1 MRKISTALLVYPP
14 TGVYDRFERC
24 QSPVASE
31 SVKMIRPPLD
41 LMYLAAVLEQSG
53 VKAYLRDYPASGK
66 GWDGLGADLKKIK
79 PDLFL
84 ASVTVH
90 TISDDCLAF
99 RMARQADP
107 RVVCVLKGFLPDYG
121 KQALM
126 DCPQIDIALREE
138 SEYALGELAA
148 GMPLEE
154 ISGISYRSAGG
165 IKINSRPE
173 KLPELDSLPFPAR
186 HLADNDLYLMPDN
199 GRRMGMILLS
209 KGCPRNCIFCLVP
222 IVNNRQVRM
231 RSTDSVVRELIECVS
246 RHGIRDFWFRADNF
260 SVNRDWV
267 LELCAKIKGSG
278 LALRWATNSRV
289 DSLDEE
295 IVSAMKSAGCFAV
308 GLGVESGS
316 EETLS
321 RIKKGITKEQARRAV
336 SLCRAAGLKVYL
348 FFILGFPWENAGHIR
363 ETVDFARGLK
373 ADVVNFSF
381 AVPFPGT
388 ELAALSLKS
397 GVLKEDG
404 GYSRGNYGTPMTG
417 TLYLGRKQLVEM
429 ERAAYRRII
438 FSPSYVFRS
447 FSGVSS
453 FKECLCYL
461 RAGAHLI
468 RLCLRG

>member
-1 MRKISTALLVYPP
+1 MRKINTALLVYPP
-14 TGVYDRFERC
+14 TGIYDRFERC

-41 LMYLAAVLEQSG
+41 LMYLAAVLEQAG
-53 VKAYLRDYPASGK
+53 VKAHLRDYPASGK
-66 GWDGLGADLKKIK
+66 GWDALRADLEEIK

-90 TISDDCLAF
+90 TISEDCLAF
-99 RMARQADP
+99 RVARQADP
-107 RVVCVLKGFLPDYG
+107 GVVCVLKGFLPDYG

-126 DCPQIDIALREE
+126 DCPEIDITLREE
-138 SEYALGELAA
+138 SEQAIGEFAS
-148 GMPLEE
+148 GVPLEE
-154 ISGISYRSAGG
+154 IRGISYRCVDGVKA
-165 IKINSRPE
+165 NPRPE
-173 KLPELDSLPFPAR
+173 KLPGLDSLPFPAR
-186 HLADNDLYLMPDN
+186 HLADNDLYRMPDN
-199 GRRMGMILLS
+199 GRKMGMVLLS

-231 RSTDSVVRELIECVS
+231 RGTDSVVRELAECVS

-260 SVNRDWV
+260 SVDRGWV
-267 LELCAKIKGSG
+267 LELCAKIKDSG

-295 IVSAMKSAGCFAV
+295 VASAMKSAGCFAV

-321 RIKKGITKEQARRAV
+321 RIKKGITRQQARRAV

-363 ETVDFARGLK
+363 ETVDFARDLK

-388 ELAALSLKS
+388 ELAELSLKS
-397 GVLKEDG
+397 GALKPYH
-404 GYSRGNYGTPMTG
+404 GYSRGNYGVPIAG
-417 TLYLGRKQLVEM
+417 TLYLGKDELVAM

-438 FSPSYVFRS
+438 FSPSYILRNLRGIRS
-447 FSGVSS
+447 FE
-453 FKECLCYL
+453 ECLCYL
-461 RAGAHLI
+461 RAGLHLI